1 MAETAETAETPVA
14 PEEIAGYSG
23 LEAAGH
29 GGCGVVYRA
38 RQDDLDREVA
48 LKVLHLDLGGRA
60 GVRRFQRECRAL
72 VRLGGH
78 PNVVTVFETGATRS
92 GRPYIA
98 MEYFEHGSLQDRLAV
113 EGPLPVPEVLRIGER
128 IAGALAAAHA
138 EGVLHR
144 DVKPRNVL
152 LSRFGEP
159 ALADFG
165 IAALAGGAD
174 VSAGSDQLTVHHVAP
189 EVLEGGGPSIAADVY
204 GLGSTLYTLLAARA
218 PHQREGD
225 DGVAAVLLR
234 VLHDE
239 PPEIA
244 RADLPPAVDAAVRRA
259 MARRPEDRFPDAKAL
274 AGRLHELRSELG
286 AAGEA
291 DAETTVH
298 RSTVATAAAS
308 PAASPPPQPVAAPR
322 PWWTNRFALAG
333 AAVAACLGVALI
345 QLTRPAAPPPA
356 PARHSPRPATP
367 SAPATSAAPARGVLD
382 AARPTGLSATD
393 GGATVVLRWSLAASD
408 RYPIVVQRSSPGGRP
423 PVLTALP
430 DGATSATVGGL
441 DPAAGYCFQVG
452 AVVAFGQPTAVAW
465 SAPVCVRGAVARP
478 SASP

>member
-1 MAETAETAETPVA
+1 MAETAA
-14 PEEIAGYSG
+14 PEEVAGYSG
-23 LEAAGH
+23 LEAVGQ

-38 RQDDLDREVA
+38 RQEALDREVA
-48 LKVLHLDLGGRA
+48 LKVLHVDLGGRA
-60 GVRRFQRECRAL
+60 AVRSFQRECQAL
-72 VRLGGH
+72 VRLGAH
-78 PNVVTVFETGATRS
+78 PNVVTVLEAGTTRS

-98 MEYFEHGSLQDRLAV
+98 MEYFEDGSLQDRLAV
-113 EGPLPVPEVLRIGER
+113 EGPLPVADVLRIGER

-138 EGVLHR
+138 EGILHR

-174 VSAGSDQLTVHHVAP
+174 VSAGSDQLTVQHVAP
-189 EVLEGGGPSIAADVY
+189 EVLEGGGPSAAADVY
-204 GLGSTLYTLLAARA
+204 GLGSTLYTLLAGHA

-234 VLHDE
+234 VLHDK

-244 RADLPPAVDAAVRRA
+244 RADLPPAVDAAVRQA
-259 MARRPEDRFPDAKAL
+259 MARRPEDRFPDAQAL
-274 AGRLHELRSELG
+274 AGRLRELRSKLG
-286 AAGEA
+286 AGPEP

-298 RSTVATAAAS
+298 RSVVAVA
-308 PAASPPPQPVAAPR
+308 AASPPPPMAAPR
-322 PWWTNRFALAG
+322 PWWASRYALAG
-333 AAVAACLGVALI
+333 AAVAACLGVALL
-345 QLTRPAAPPPA
+345 QLARPAAPPPA
-356 PARHSPRPATP
+356 PAPPSSRPTASP
-367 SAPATSAAPARGVLD
+367 APAPPPARGVLD
-382 AARPTGLSATD
+382 AARPVGLSATD
-393 GGATVVLRWSLAASD
+393 GGATVVLRWSLAAGVT
-408 RYPIVVQRSSPGGRP
+408 YPIVVQRSSPGGRP

-430 DGATSATVGGL
+430 DGATSATVAGL
-441 DPAAGYCFQVG
+441 DPAAGYCFEVG
-452 AVVAFGQPTAVAW
+452 AVVAFGRPTAVAW